1 MKLKALNKKYQI
13 ALILVAIML
22 IISGV
27 SYAYFAVT
35 ATGSSNPNIVTSGT
49 MKITFTDGPEV
60 RLDNAI
66 PGDTLTKTFS
76 VTNTGNVSTS
86 YDIFLSEIADTFAD
100 QSDLVYTITSDK
112 GVNITSDTQLPG
124 EDDSLSS
131 NIAIGVGET
140 HNYTLTIKFLNKNQA
155 QDTNQ
160 GKQYSAKVNVIAY
173 DLAEENAIK
182 IKTSNFNYA
191 YNTIA
196 ILDGIT
202 VTQIPAN
209 DGTVV
214 ATNTTCDN
222 NITGTWDNTK
232 WGLFLTNINNT
243 TTTTTCTIQFRTLI
257 NSDYTGAEQKVVIP
271 KSGYYKLETWGAQG
285 GTYNSSYLGGYG
297 SYSTGYAY
305 FDKGTTIYINVGG
318 QSTGYSG
325 GYNGGGGAVVATDS
339 RGKGFGGGGA
349 THIATKSG
357 VLSTLAS
364 NKSDILII
372 AGGGGG
378 AAYFSGE
385 TATSG
390 NAGGYLGTSGTST
403 HNISGT
409 GGSQTAAGHANNNSV
424 AYGGFG
430 YGGTGVGIYSSA
442 GGGGGLYGGGG
453 GYTAAGLSNAS
464 GGGGSGYIANTTL
477 ISSPSITKH
486 MTCYNCS
493 TSATDT
499 TKTLSNSNVSDTPT
513 IDYSKSGNG
522 YSRITFIGASLN

>member
-35 ATGSSNPNIVTSGT
+35 TTGSSNPNIVTSGT
-49 MKITFTDGPEV
+49 MKITFADGPEV

-66 PGDTLTKTFS
+66 PGDYLTKTFS

-86 YDIFLSEIADTFAD
+86 YDIDLVEVASTFAD
-100 QSDLVYTITSDK
+100 GSDLAYTLTSDK

-124 EDDSLSS
+124 EDDSLST

-155 QDTNQ
+155 QDANQ
-160 GKQYSAKVNVIAY
+160 GKQYSAKVNIIAY
-173 DLAEENAIK
+173 DIAEENAIK
-182 IKTSNFNYA
+182 IKTSNFNYT

-196 ILDGIT
+196 LLDGET

-222 NITGTWDNTK
+222 NVTGTWDNTQWALILK
-232 WGLFLTNINNT
+232 NLTN
-243 TTTTTCTIQFRTLI
+243 TTTTCTIQFRTLI

-271 KSGYYKLETWGAQG
+271 KAGYYKLEAWGGQG
-285 GTYNSSYLGGYG
+285 GTYNSTYLGGYG
-297 SYSTGYAY
+297 AYSTGYVY
-305 FDKGTTIYINVGG
+305 FDRGTTIYINVGG
-318 QSTGYSG
+318 QPTGLSG
-325 GYNGGGGAVVATDS
+325 GYNGGGAAVAPDS
-339 RGKGFGGGGA
+339 RGKAYGGGGA
-349 THIATKSG
+349 TSVSLQTGLVSAN
-357 VLSTLAS
+357 
-364 NKSDILII
+364 NKTNLLII

-378 AAYFSGE
+378 ASYFSGE
-385 TATSG
+385 TATAG
-390 NAGGYLGTSGTST
+390 NAGGYLGASGTST
-403 HNISGT
+403 HGNSGT
-409 GGSQTAAGHANNNSV
+409 GGSQTAAGHASNYSG

-453 GYTAAGLSNAS
+453 GYTSSGVGASS

-493 TSATDT
+493 TSSTDT
-499 TKTLSNSNVSDTPT
+499 TKTLSNSNVSATPNS
-513 IDYSKSGNG
+513 DYSKSGNG
-522 YSRITFIGASLN
+522 YSRITYIGTSLN

>member
-1 MKLKALNKKYQI
+1 MNLKNLNKKYQI
-13 ALILVAIML
+13 ALLLIAIML
-22 IISGV
+22 VISGV
-27 SYAYFAVT
+27 SYAYFAVI
-35 ATGSSNPNIVTSGT
+35 ATGTSNNNIVTSGT
-49 MKITFTDGPEV
+49 MKITFTDGPQV

-86 YDIFLSEIADTFAD
+86 YDIFLSEISDTFAD
-100 QSDLVYTITSDK
+100 QSDLVYTLTSNS

-124 EDDSLSS
+124 EDDSLST
-131 NIAIGVGET
+131 NIAIGVNET

-160 GKQYSAKVNVIAY
+160 GKQYSAKVNIVEY

-182 IKTSNFNYA
+182 IKTSNFNYS

-196 ILDGIT
+196 VLDGET

-222 NITGTWDNTK
+222 NVTGTWDNTQWALILK
-232 WGLFLTNINNT
+232 NLTN
-243 TTTTTCTIQFRTLI
+243 TTTTCTINFATILKY
-257 NSDYTGAEQKVVIP
+257 DYTGSEQTLTISKT
-271 KSGYYKLETWGAQG
+271 GYYILETWGAQG

-297 SYSTGYAY
+297 SYSTGYVY
-305 FDKGTTIYINVGG
+305 FEKGTTVYINVGG
-318 QSTGYSG
+318 QSTGFTG
-325 GYNGGGGAVVATDS
+325 GYNGGGGALAPDS
-339 RGKGFGGGGA
+339 RGKAYGGGGA

-357 VLSTLAS
+357 VLSSLS
-364 NKSDILII
+364 SYKSDILII

-385 TATSG
+385 TATAG

-403 HNISGT
+403 HGNSGT
-409 GGSQTAAGHANNNSV
+409 GGSQSAAGHANGYSG

-453 GYTAAGLSNAS
+453 GYTASGVGASS

-477 ISSPSITKH
+477 ISSPSIVKH
-486 MTCYNCS
+486 MTCHNCATS
-493 TSATDT
+493 TDSNTNTIT
-499 TKTLSNSNVSDTPT
+499 TTNVSDTAVSNYAKT
-513 IDYSKSGNG
+513 GNG
-522 YSRITFIGASLN
+522 YAKITYVGTSID